1 MPARW
6 TPLPE
11 PVQLSEDSGTY
22 YRDRN
27 AAGYPKYPLEPA
39 VRSILALEADNT
51 DTTPRGRIDLF
62 ACGATLGNLLRFV
75 RGTASS
81 FRMLVEMVGSTV
93 HLVRRERS
101 PFETIPNVR
110 GYGHSFPSAYTTWD
124 PDVRGSSSH
133 QRIISYR
140 LGALG
145 LLCSFEGDGF
155 LAPDPHS
162 NPTTARDGQ
171 TEEAST
177 ASGGADDVHFSG
189 LAVSPRT
196 PVPGNSDFLGADE
209 PELKVSAAGELLSQ
223 DSIFELKT
231 RSIKRQ
237 GEQDAFIELQLHRL
251 WLRQVPNLVL
261 GYHKC
266 GLFTDIRVID
276 VRSQL
281 REFEQREAPTL
292 NKFVALLRKIVDAA
306 RDGLGNGSRIEITYT
321 EGSKDLC
328 IREQEPG
335 LPKLLSQPT
344 LERWEA
350 WLGERVASG
359 STGEDSCSDLYGVSD
374 DDSDGSYVELDDY
387 RACDDD
393 CGYCGLCR

>member
-39 VRSILALEADNT
+39 VQSILTLEADDT
-51 DTTPRGRIDLF
+51 DTTPRGTIDLF
-62 ACGATLGNLLRFV
+62 ACGTTLGNLLRFV
-75 RGTASS
+75 RGTASP
-81 FRMLVEMVGSTV
+81 FRMLVETVGATV

-133 QRIISYR
+133 QRIISYT
-140 LGALG
+140 LGGLG

-155 LAPDPHS
+155 LAPESHS
-162 NPTTARDGQ
+162 NPSTAREER

-177 ASGGADDVHFSG
+177 ESGADDLHFSG
-189 LAVSPRT
+189 LAVSPRA
-196 PVPGNSDFLGADE
+196 PVPGNSDFLSGDE

-231 RSIKRQ
+231 RSIKRR
-237 GEQDAFIELQLHRL
+237 GEQDALVELQLHRL

-261 GYHKC
+261 GYHNC

-276 VRSQL
+276 VRGQL
-281 REFEQREAPTL
+281 KEFEQREAPTL
-292 NKFVALLRKIVDAA
+292 NKFVALLRKIVDVA
-306 RDGLGNGSRIEITYT
+306 RDGLGNGCRMEITHQ
-321 EGSKDLC
+321 EGSKHLC

-335 LPKLLSQPT
+335 LPQLLSQPT
-344 LERWEA
+344 LDRWES
-350 WLGERVASG
+350 WLGERDAS
-359 STGEDSCSDLYGVSD
+359 SSAGEDSYSDLYGVSD
-374 DDSDGSYVELDDY
+374 DESDESYIELNDY
-387 RACDDD
+387 RACDDG
-393 CGYCGLCR
+393 CGYCGHCR